1 MPDHQES
8 TVTATPLPLASPRT
22 AAEAHKTGPDD
33 LAAELN
39 PHETELNPH
48 EAVPGRL
55 AVPERIK
62 KWRLSA
68 HGAELTSTQPT
79 GAGPA
84 VTPPAIRGTRDAPP
98 PPLAELAH
106 AYPMLLCFVKVV
118 LSWKSGGCAF
128 C

>member
-1 MPDHQES
+1 M
-8 TVTATPLPLASPRT
+8 T
-22 AAEAHKTGPDD
+22 

-106 AYPMLLCFVKVV
+106 AYPPFGTSRWPASVITDETPN
-118 LSWKSGGCAF
+118 GTFCAR
-128 C
+128 

>member
-1 MPDHQES
+1 M
-8 TVTATPLPLASPRT
+8 TLAT
-22 AAEAHKTGPDD
+22 
-33 LAAELN
+33 ELN

-48 EAVPGRL
+48 EAVPGAASR
-55 AVPERIK
+55 AGADQ

-106 AYPMLLCFVKVV
+106 AYPPICRQVRSISRVSFGRTRMADMGAVRGACI
-118 LSWKSGGCAF
+118 
-128 C
+128 